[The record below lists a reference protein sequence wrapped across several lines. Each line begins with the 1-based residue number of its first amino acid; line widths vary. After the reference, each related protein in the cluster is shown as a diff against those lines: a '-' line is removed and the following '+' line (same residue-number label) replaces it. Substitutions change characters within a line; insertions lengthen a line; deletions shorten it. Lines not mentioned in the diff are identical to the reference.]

1 MGEPGPGDPTIV
13 AGSVGGLLASEF
25 WSYVGVELFWR
36 GVDCRDGSEFVLFG
50 SRSDRGCYRLFRFEG
65 GTGLRSVVL

>member
-36 GVDCRDGSEFVLFG
+36 GVDCRDGSDFVLFCSALVAIVG
-50 SRSDRGCYRLFRFEG
+50 VIDCSVSKEGRG
-65 GTGLRSVVL
+65 